1 MKVVP
6 VLIKAPSLSAHTIFF
21 LYGFWVSL
29 VSFTEWSYWL
39 RYRLYY
45 WNPIAW
51 IFFFTHNF
59 RSCTTTMHHKHCI
72 YFVAPISRFT
82 VLRLHIPEKSAFM
95 SDWTLLWACR
105 GLMGTNNPCLRYLM
119 LSLRDNF
126 NMHFLNHDAWPL
138 SKSQFLSHKL
148 SMQLN
153 FNDIHCSTQ
162 RAAQSLNK

>member
-1 MKVVP
+1 
-6 VLIKAPSLSAHTIFF
+6 VLTQYSFCMGFELAWWVLLNDLTDYVIDYTIGI
-21 LYGFWVSL
+21 LLLGF
-29 VSFTEWSYWL
+29 
-39 RYRLYY
+39 
-45 WNPIAW
+45 
-51 IFFFTHNF
+51 FFFTHNF